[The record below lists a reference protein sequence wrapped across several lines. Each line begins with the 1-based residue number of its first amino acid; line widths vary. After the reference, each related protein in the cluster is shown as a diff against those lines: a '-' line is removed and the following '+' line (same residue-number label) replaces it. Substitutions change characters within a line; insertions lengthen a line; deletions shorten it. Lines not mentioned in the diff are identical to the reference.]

1 MSASDTIFALATPS
15 GVSGVAVIRVSG
27 TQVPLIIKALCGAVR
42 PRIASLRKLV
52 FEGELLDEALVL
64 YFPAPHSF
72 TGEEIVE
79 FQTHGSLAVIEAMVK
94 ALGSFPQTRPAFAG
108 EFTRRAFAN
117 GRLDLTQVEG
127 LADLL
132 AAQTHHQRRA
142 SLNQL
147 GGALS
152 KLSERF
158 RNDLLMVLALIEAT
172 LDFPD
177 EGDVTEK
184 ALFQAKAKLTTLVSD
199 LSALLYE
206 APKGRV
212 QRDGLV
218 ITLLGAPNAGKSAL
232 LNYFAG
238 EEMAIVSPVA
248 GTTRDPIICE
258 LIIKGVPVRLIDTAG
273 LRESDDGIENEG
285 MKRTKAWATK
295 ADLIW
300 QLTDLRFASETSY
313 ENAWTIGTKLDLY
326 PANPALDYCL
336 SSKTGEGCEALLHA
350 LEAFVS
356 SYITGEPAL
365 LVRER
370 HVVLLKEANN
380 SLITALSL
388 HDDQSD
394 LIAEEVRMA
403 LRAIGRLTGH
413 VGVEEMLDKLFL
425 EFCIGK

>member
-1 MSASDTIFALATPS
+1 MSAAETIFALATPS

-27 TQVPLIIKALCGAVR
+27 VQVPSIIKALCGAVR
-42 PRIASLRKLV
+42 PRIASLRKLM
-52 FEGELLDEALVL
+52 FEDELLDEALVL

-72 TGEEIVE
+72 TGEEVVE

-94 ALGSFPQTRPAFAG
+94 ALGRFSETRPAFAG

-152 KLSERF
+152 KLAERL
-158 RNDLLMVLALIEAT
+158 RNDLMMVLALIEAT

-184 ALFQAKAKLTTLVSD
+184 ALLQAKTKLNALVFE
-199 LSALLYE
+199 LSTLLYD

-218 ITLLGAPNAGKSAL
+218 ITLIGSPNAGKSAL

-258 LIIKGVPVRLIDTAG
+258 LNIKGVPVRLIDTAG

-285 MKRTKAWATK
+285 MKRTRAWADK

-300 QLTDLRFASETSY
+300 HLTDLRFGCETTY
-313 ENAWTIGTKLDLY
+313 KEVWTIGTKSDLY
-326 PANPALDYCL
+326 AANPAFDYCL

-350 LEAFVS
+350 LEGFVAGF
-356 SYITGEPAL
+356 ITGEPAL

-370 HVVLLKEANN
+370 HIVLLKEAHS
-380 SLITALSL
+380 SLLTALSFS
-388 HDDQSD
+388 DDQSD
-394 LIAEEVRMA
+394 LIAEEVRTA
-403 LRAIGRLTGH
+403 LRAVGRLTGH